1 MKPYTINQYIA
12 KDSFVFT
19 EDIHKEDTSLAMAS
33 LDLDSL
39 FTNIPLKVTIDI
51 YRDLLFDS
59 KEAVDGLFKAD
70 FRELLTIAIT
80 ESFILFDGRF
90 FQQTDGVAM
99 GSPFRIYRLR
109 IFFFVTM
116 NATGFPTVQIPSSP
130 CAISDM

>member
-99 GSPFRIYRLR
+99 GSPLGPTLPN
-109 IFFFVTM
+109 IFLGH
-116 NATGFPTVQIPSSP
+116 NE
-130 CAISDM
+130 CN